1 MKPLLIVGIDPGTT
15 VGYTILDL
23 QGKTVAIYSAKEL
36 DLDTVVAKITAAGI
50 PLAVGCDK
58 AKVPGFVES
67 FATKVGAK
75 LFWPEEDLKVD
86 EKRELTK
93 GRGAKNSHELDSLA
107 SALFAFRKIEGL
119 LRRIDKFLLS
129 KNKMEHSDKLKELV
143 VKKGIYISGAFEML
157 TQPEQKE
164 AKIIK
169 KAVEEKKLDEKD
181 FLKLF
186 NELKKSENDMKK
198 IKQQNSLLQNAVLK
212 ASKEMLFYKQKS
224 EKMPAAKIPAGDKL
238 KFKEN
243 KIHFLDSEISKRD
256 RTVSVLKAE
265 IKKLQSVLANI
276 DNRIVAKKLKN
287 LGWNEFLQKKD
298 ILQLKKGDVLLVD
311 DPNEFSDKT
320 INQLKGVV
328 DIIITKKE
336 IGKKLE
342 ELGFV
347 FISSDRVQIEE
358 NEPFAFVNKGSFEEA
373 RRNKEL
379 LKNIIQSYQKQ
390 RAI

>member
-1 MKPLLIVGIDPGTT
+1 MKQLLIVGIDPGTT

-23 QGKTVAIYSAKEL
+23 QGKTVAIDSAKEL
-36 DLDTVVAKITAAGI
+36 DLDTIVAKITAAGI

-75 LFWPEEDLKVD
+75 LFWPEEDLKVE

-93 GRGAKNSHELDSLA
+93 GRSFRNSHELDSLA

-143 VKKGIYISGAFEML
+143 VKKGIHISGAFEML

-169 KAVEEKKLDEKD
+169 KAVEEKKLDERD

-186 NELKKSENDMKK
+186 NELKKSEQDMKK

-212 ASKEMLFYKQKS
+212 ANKEMLFYRQKS

-243 KIHFLDSEISKRD
+243 KIHFLDWEISKRD
-256 RTVSVLKAE
+256 QAVSALKAE
-265 IKKLQSVLANI
+265 IKKLHSALANI
-276 DNRIVAKKLKN
+276 NNKIVAKKLRN

-320 INQLKGVV
+320 ITQLKGVV

-347 FISSDRVQIEE
+347 FINSDMVQIEE
-358 NEPFAFVNKGSFEEA
+358 NDCFAFVNKGSFEEA

-379 LKNIIQSYQKQ
+379 LKKIIENYQKQ
-390 RAI
+390 RTI